1 MRYVDLHVHSNCS
14 DGTFSPSELVSYAL
28 QKNLSAFALTDHD
41 TTAGISEALAAAEG
55 TPLEVIPGIEFSTE
69 YNGKDI
75 HIVGLDIAY
84 QSEFFQNQLQNFQ
97 DSREI
102 RNKKMIAK
110 MQECQISISWEE
122 MENLFGDAVW
132 TRAHFA
138 EYLRQKG
145 YVKSTE
151 EAFLRFL
158 GDHAPCFVARE
169 KVSPAQ
175 AVRLI
180 RDTGGI
186 AVLAHPILYRLTDQE
201 LASLITSLKK
211 EGLIGIEAV
220 YSTYLGYQ
228 EDAMRR
234 FARHHDLCISGGSD
248 FHGLIKPLIDLGCGR
263 GNLKIP
269 YSFLDTMRQR
279 RFEQYGNI

>member
-1 MRYVDLHVHSNCS
+1 MKYVDLHVHSNCS

-41 TTAGISEALAAAEG
+41 TIVGISEALDAAQG

-75 HIVGLDIAY
+75 HIIGLDIAY
-84 QSEFFQNQLQNFQ
+84 RSEFFQTQLQNFQ

-110 MQECQISISWEE
+110 MQEHHISISWEE
-122 MENLFGDAVW
+122 MQDLFGDAVW

-151 EAFLRFL
+151 EAFIRFV

-169 KVSPAQ
+169 KVSPSQ

-186 AVLAHPILYRLTDQE
+186 AVLAHPVLYHLRDQE
-201 LASLITSLKK
+201 LSDLANALKN
-211 EGLIGIEAV
+211 EGLISIEAI
-220 YSTYLGYQ
+220 YSTYFKYQ
-228 EDAMRR
+228 ENDMLR
-234 FARHHDLCISGGSD
+234 FARHHDLCVSGGSD
-248 FHGLIKPLIDLGCGR
+248 FHGSIKPLIDLGCGR

-269 YSFLDTMRQR
+269 YSLLDAMRQR
-279 RFEQYGNI
+279 RSEQ

>member
-28 QKNLSAFALTDHD
+28 EKNLSAFALTDHD
-41 TTAGISEALAAAEG
+41 TTAGLSEALAAAEG
-55 TPLEVIPGIEFSTE
+55 TNLEVIPGIEFSTE
-69 YNGKDI
+69 YHGKDI

-84 QSEFFQNQLQNFQ
+84 QSEFFQSQLQNFQ

-110 MQECQISISWEE
+110 MQEHHIDISWEE
-122 MENLFGDAVW
+122 MKNLFGDAVW

-138 EYLRQKG
+138 EYLRQNG
-145 YVKSTE
+145 YVRNMDD
-151 EAFLRFL
+151 AFLRFL
-158 GDHAPCFVARE
+158 GDHAPCFVPRE

-186 AVLAHPILYRLTDQE
+186 AVLAHPILYHLTDDQ
-201 LASLITSLKK
+201 LSALIRSLKK

-228 EDAMRR
+228 EDEMRR
-234 FARHHDLCISGGSD
+234 LARHHDLCISGGSD
-248 FHGLIKPLIDLGCGR
+248 FHGSIKPLIDLGCGR

-269 YSFLDTMRQR
+269 YAFLDAMRDR
-279 RFEQYGNI
+279 RTKRHCNL